1 MRGVAG
7 ARDGAGTMQPVGNI
21 TIASAFNGPPTS
33 GNGGY
38 ASGVLSRLFETP
50 HTVRISAPIPLDTP
64 LAVTQQDNK
73 LVAAAGEKPILTARP
88 GGVTLTPPAAP
99 SIEAAQKAG
108 ENPTYFGAG
117 GVSTCF
123 VCGRNRKDGDG
134 LHIHCGRLG
143 DKLEAAAV
151 WTPHANFDD
160 GHGHVRPEYVWAALD
175 CPGGFALPEIET
187 TYLLGE
193 MTAAIYQPILT
204 GQPVIIQ
211 AWHEWSD
218 GRKHFAGT
226 ALHAEDGTL
235 LAQADTLWNE
245 LTPEQAGSM
254 AP

>member
-99 SIEAAQKAG
+99 APPARPPEGAYAEHLSAPAESLATARLAVAYHSLGNRTDAETAGRALALAVDPGEEESPGFVPRAQRAAAAW
-108 ENPTYFGAG
+108 TADAGAG
-117 GVSTCF
+117 ARREV
-123 VCGRNRKDGDG
+123 V
-134 LHIHCGRLG
+134 
-143 DKLEAAAV
+143 E
-151 WTPHANFDD
+151 P
-160 GHGHVRPEYVWAALD
+160 
-175 CPGGFALPEIET
+175 
-187 TYLLGE
+187 
-193 MTAAIYQPILT
+193 
-204 GQPVIIQ
+204 
-211 AWHEWSD
+211 
-218 GRKHFAGT
+218 
-226 ALHAEDGTL
+226 DGTTRFL
-235 LAQADTLWNE
+235 DVGDNYNFYYQF
-245 LTPEQAGSM
+245 
-254 AP
+254 